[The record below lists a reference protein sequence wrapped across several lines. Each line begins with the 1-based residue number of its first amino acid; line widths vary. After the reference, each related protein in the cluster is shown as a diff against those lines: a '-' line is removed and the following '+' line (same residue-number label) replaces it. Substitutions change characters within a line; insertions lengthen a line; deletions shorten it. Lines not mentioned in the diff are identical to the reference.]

1 MADHSFS
8 TYEPLL
14 HPKSTHKV
22 PLWFSRDCASFLYWA
37 SSLYMCRRARTGAFL
52 PFLATVWRHHKPP
65 LRGGRCASAHDAPRQ
80 DGERVMRIRRASR
93 GCSFEQL
100 RGSRACQINC
110 CGAACTL
117 DSAAKAATPARGHH
131 SEATS
136 VRVRAQPRLRGF
148 ARVAL
153 LVTVLRANSKDFAR
167 KMAIFFTPAARL

>member
-1 MADHSFS
+1 MIRDVGACTQVRRVPTRAPEGLVADHSIS
-8 TYEPLL
+8 IHGALL
-14 HPKSTHKV
+14 HPISIQRV

-52 PFLATVWRHHKPP
+52 PYLEGDWRHHKPP

-80 DGERVMRIRRASR
+80 DGERVMRIRRARR

-100 RGSRACQINC
+100 RGSRACQIHC

-117 DSAAKAATPARGHH
+117 DSAAKAATPAQGHH

-136 VRVRAQPRLRGF
+136 VRVRAQARLRGSL
-148 ARVAL
+148 ASR
-153 LVTVLRANSKDFAR
+153 S
-167 KMAIFFTPAARL
+167 